1 MLDLNYP
8 TKMKKIFEEKLKE
21 LNEKRKEVGKRIL
34 YKKDLAREIFSK
46 KNSSDKSKEQL
57 LSSILSGNRRPFQ
70 ANELRTIRKIFSCT
84 IDELYPISEDLHIEL
99 KSLK

>member
-1 MLDLNYP
+1 MLVLNYP
-8 TKMKKIFEEKLKE
+8 TKMKKIFEEKLRQ
-21 LNEKRKEVGKRIL
+21 LNEARKKAGKKIL
-34 YKKDLAREIFSK
+34 YKKDLAREIFSS
-46 KNSSDKSKEQL
+46 NQSSDKSKEQL

-84 IDELYPISEDLHIEL
+84 IDELYPISEDLHIDL